1 MSATTTLRR
10 GFNDVLFGIHGLEEI
25 GHAGKTSPEV
35 MAPPTAPSVV
45 VFPKEEPV
53 VEMAL
58 FQLFDEVIYRLTDD
72 LCLGV

>member
-1 MSATTTLRR
+1 
-10 GFNDVLFGIHGLEEI
+10 
-25 GHAGKTSPEV
+25 